1 MKTIHDTL
9 FVNSTREMV
18 SLSFELDKEGSGII
32 FFFFLLRSWQIEIL
46 LALFLYRAKK
56 LTISL
61 ILFTNKTL
69 STSLIL
75 AICRTGLIYELR
87 KLRTCSPRILCGSVV
102 EHQSAE
108 SEDLGSI
115 PHGDS
120 ELFLCHKLVTRRKT
134 SLSKIQAVLLNSL
147 FDSFW
152 PLTL

>member
-1 MKTIHDTL
+1 MKTIQDTL

-61 ILFTNKTL
+61 ILFTKKTL

-87 KLRTCSPRILCGSVV
+87 AKLQNTPQLWSASLTCVGRLWRSRHNTIHAILIQWHINELRGILKLLRTS
-102 EHQSAE
+102 
-108 SEDLGSI
+108 
-115 PHGDS
+115 
-120 ELFLCHKLVTRRKT
+120 
-134 SLSKIQAVLLNSL
+134 
-147 FDSFW
+147 
-152 PLTL
+152 